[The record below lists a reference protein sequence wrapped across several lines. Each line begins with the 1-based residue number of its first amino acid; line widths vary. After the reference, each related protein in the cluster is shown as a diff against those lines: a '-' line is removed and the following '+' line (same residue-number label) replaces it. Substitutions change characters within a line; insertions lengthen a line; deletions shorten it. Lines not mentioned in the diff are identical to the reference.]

1 VNLSESPRVPVSALL
16 LALHLTSAALATAA
30 FWAAAIAR
38 KGAHAHRVAG
48 RWFARLVY
56 LTAVTGTV
64 MAVWRLLTPIGPI
77 PAGDLTPS
85 LASAVAERQTMW
97 LVLYVM
103 LIIVSPVQHG
113 LAVVA
118 AGDRPARLRSRRH
131 AALSLAAMVTAVALI
146 PSALLWERWAFLI
159 VAPIGLVVGLRQLAY
174 ASRPAARQLDWE
186 REHLTSMLT
195 AGITLHTALLVF
207 GATRTLGWS
216 LPGVAGIW
224 PWVVPAAVGLPT
236 ILWLRARRSPKQ
248 TGANPSSRS

>member
-1 VNLSESPRVPVSALL
+1 VPFSAILL
-16 LALHLTSAALATAA
+16 PIHLTCAALATAA
-30 FWAAAIAR
+30 FWAAAAVR
-38 KGAHAHRVAG
+38 KGQRAHRTAG
-48 RWFARLVY
+48 RLFARLVY
-56 LTAVTGTV
+56 LTAATGTV
-64 MAVWRLLTPIGPI
+64 MAVWRLGTPVGPI
-77 PAGDLTPS
+77 PSVGVTPA

-131 AALSLAAMVTAVALI
+131 ATLSLAAMVTSVALI

-159 VAPIGLVVGLRQLAY
+159 VAPIGLIVGLRQLAY
-174 ASRPAARQLDWE
+174 ASRPSARPIEWE

-207 GATRTLGWS
+207 GATRTFGWS
-216 LPGVAGIW
+216 LAGVSGLW
-224 PWVVPAAVGLPT
+224 PWVAPAAVGLPA
-236 ILWLRARRSPKQ
+236 ILWLRARR
-248 TGANPSSRS
+248 TTD